1 MAMAAQDAY
10 ERQRVN
16 VAVAWAVAASLCVAF
31 VVFGFDGVMRG
42 RAASTDSAVFQGLV
56 SGLIGV
62 DASAKD
68 AVTVSAVVF
77 NAFAAT
83 GSARTLAHFGLRP
96 SLWR

>member
-31 VVFGFDGVMRG
+31 AVFGFDGVMRG

-77 NAFAAT
+77 VARSSRWDRT
-83 GSARTLAHFGLRP
+83 GPAMRRP
-96 SLWR
+96 LSPAW